1 MSPTESRPFT
11 AEERRTLARLAREG
25 QGLGHDVL
33 NGLFV
38 AMLLFVPSVWGLRLL
53 GHRDDAWVA
62 VAGGLCAAVGL
73 IVAVKMQRAMARA
86 LGPGRAASAADLAG
100 GRAVTYVY
108 DVVDAI
114 RVEEFEDEGSSYYLE
129 LADGTVLFLSG
140 QYLYEAE
147 AGGAFPST
155 RFEVTRAPA
164 SRLLL
169 DLCCTGEPLA
179 PSSTLPAFT
188 TADHR
193 AERVPGDGDR
203 LAVDFESLRRRA

>member
-1 MSPTESRPFT
+1 MRPTEFRPLT

-38 AMLLFVPSVWGLRLL
+38 ALFLFLPSVWGLRLL

-62 VAGGLCAAVGL
+62 AAGGLCAATGL
-73 IVAVKMQRAMARA
+73 VLAVKMHRAMARA

-100 GRAVTYVY
+100 GRAATQTY

-114 RVEEFEDEGSSYYLE
+114 RVEEFEDEGSSYFLA
-129 LADGTVLFLSG
+129 LADGSVLFLSG

-147 AGGAFPST
+147 EGGAFPST

-164 SRLLL
+164 SGLLL
-169 DLCCTGEPLA
+169 DLRCTGEPLA
-179 PSSTLPAFT
+179 PSSTRPAFT
-188 TADHR
+188 TADHH
-193 AERVPGDGDR
+193 AERVPADGDR
-203 LAVDFESLRRRA
+203 LAVDFESLRRA